1 MKKKIVLMITMLIFI
16 LCSISLA
23 QEVGDRWPENF
34 DFMLGDYSVEI
45 KECLDSEAG
54 IEFNYKN
61 VLLDGENVCLVGEII
76 ISQEITVKNIILS
89 AVIFNEDK
97 IILKILDLINTKPD
111 KNIIK
116 FKHIYPSTTDYRY
129 IIFSVVISINTEKK
143 KFKVDGV

>member
-16 LCSISLA
+16 LCSVSLA

-116 FKHIYPSTTDYRY
+116 FKHIYPFTTDYRY
-129 IIFSVVISINTEKK
+129 MIFSVVMSINTEKK